1 MLRGCLVALFV
12 WAALIGGYY
21 WWFESVFKPPATYI
35 AAGVVGFMTL
45 CGLASLNTGR
55 RAWRDWSLLSVARH
69 GMPMV
74 NGKVVAVSG
83 TIHPVD
89 LPLKGPFSGADCVA
103 CEYDLGSR
111 PQGNSSSEGSAGSDY
126 AGFLM
131 VPCVIRTAL
140 GDVRLLG
147 FPLME
152 GFHAAMCC
160 RLRDSQN
167 AREFLTTTQ
176 FEDRTGIK
184 MITTLGAFGEI
195 WTDDDGAVQKNMQLR
210 KPSLE
215 QMFPLCLDDEVAIEV
230 AVEVEW
236 EKNNPDAVD
245 DDDEDDEDADEE
257 LEDLDD
263 DIESEDETPISLA
276 HKAIPY
282 MTEKRV
288 PVGIS
293 VCAIG
298 IYNEMLGGL
307 VPPRGSSPNRLLLG
321 SAEEIG
327 PRLKRTLLGSL
338 IGGTV
343 FLIVLHAALFGI
355 IPFLPK

>member
-1 MLRGCLVALFV
+1 MLRGCLLALFL

-21 WWFESVFKPPATYI
+21 WWFESVFKPPVTSI

-55 RAWRDWSLLSVARH
+55 RAWRDWSQLSVARH

-74 NGKVVAVSG
+74 DGKVVAVSG

-89 LPLKGPFSGADCVA
+89 QPLKGPFSGADCVA
-103 CEYDLGSR
+103 CEYDLASR
-111 PQGNSSSEGSAGSDY
+111 QHRDTPNGGSAGSDY

-152 GFHAAMCC
+152 GFHGAKCF

-215 QMFPLCLDDEVAIEV
+215 QMFPLCLDDEVA
-230 AVEVEW
+230 AEVEW

-245 DDDEDDEDADEE
+245 DEDEDDEDHDEDVD
-257 LEDLDD
+257 DLDD
-263 DIESEDETPISLA
+263 DMGSEDETPISLA
-276 HKAIPY
+276 HKAMPD

-288 PVGIS
+288 PIGTS

-307 VPPRGSSPNRLLLG
+307 LPPRGSSPNRLLLG

-327 PRLKRTLLGSL
+327 PRLKRTLLGAL

-343 FLIVLHAALFGI
+343 FLIALHAALFGI
-355 IPFLPK
+355 IRFVPK